1 MTWPDAVAAKEPSL
15 LGLVPATAQRFTA
28 HELVRLTLRKAILAG
43 VLPGGTRLV
52 QADIASQLEVSTTP
66 VREAL
71 RDLATEGLIQLDAH
85 RGAIV
90 RSMDLDEVREIYGL
104 RMVLEPL
111 AVRRAIEKITEEEIQ
126 AAEELNMQMQ
136 ATEDRALWVELNAK
150 FHDVL
155 TEPAGSPRLLSL
167 ITSLRDAAAMYV
179 GLALNS
185 APDVQRQAE
194 GEHQILLEAYR
205 NRNVEIAVNS
215 TLEHLQAT
223 LDVIES
229 DNE

>member
-1 MTWPDAVAAKEPSL
+1 MMWGEAAATKESSL

-104 RMVLEPL
+104 RMILEPL
-111 AVRRAIEKITEEEIQ
+111 AVRRAIERISEEQIQ
-126 AAEELNMQMQ
+126 AAEELNRKME
-136 ATEDRALWVELNAK
+136 ATDDRALWVELNAR

-155 TEPAGSPRLLSL
+155 TEPAGSPRLLAL
-167 ITSLRDAAAMYV
+167 ITNLRDGAAMYV

-185 APDVQRQAE
+185 APEVQRKAE
-194 GEHQILLEAYR
+194 HEHATLLEAYR
-205 NRNVEIAVNS
+205 NQDVEAAVNS
-215 TLEHLQAT
+215 TLEHLQTT
-223 LDVIES
+223 LDVIEA
-229 DNE
+229 DHE